1 MGMGQGYGR
10 GVRRRMK
17 ALFRKIS
24 AYLAPHD
31 QVALDYVAKLK
42 QGEVVRVEVVRDR
55 SLPQLRLY
63 WALCTM
69 VAENAS
75 HNRTQRSISDMFCMA
90 CDHVETFRAVDGTV
104 LEKPASLSFKRTQQ
118 DEFNEFFSR
127 VLDLVAAEILPHLS
141 AGELRAQLEQITG
154 VHDYA
159 A

>member
-1 MGMGQGYGR
+1 
-10 GVRRRMK
+10 MK
-17 ALFRKIS
+17 ALFRKYG
-24 AYLAPHD
+24 AALVPHD
-31 QVALDYVAKLK
+31 QEALDYVAKLK

-90 CDHVETFRAVDGTV
+90 CDHVETFRAVDGAV
-104 LEKPASLSFKRTQQ
+104 LGKPASLSFKRTQQ
-118 DEFNEFFSR
+118 AEFNEFFNR
-127 VLDLVAAEILPHLS
+127 VLDLVAADILPHLS
-141 AGELRAQLEQITG
+141 ASDLRKQLEEMTG
-154 VHDYA
+154 VYDYA